1 MNYSIEKITTLIGAR
16 RIGTADAQIGW
27 LLTDSRSLCFPEETL
42 FFALSSARNDG
53 HKYIPDLYRR
63 GVRNFVVSKS
73 PKLGDDRG
81 LNKGMTD
88 ASSDPQPPNLGGLYK
103 DANFLIVPS
112 PLAALQRLA
121 ERHRDEF
128 DIPIIGITG
137 SNGKTMVKEW
147 LYQLLL
153 PSQKIV
159 RSPRSYNSQIG
170 VPLSVWLL
178 NEQTEVGIFE
188 AGISQPGEMSA
199 LRDIIQPTIGV
210 LTCLGAA
217 HQENFR
223 SMEEKCMEK
232 LELMHD
238 TEAMVYCSDTDI
250 VSRCIRR
257 MQYKG
262 EKIAWSRFDSN
273 APFFVKMVECGRR
286 SVEGDYLIRKNLP
299 QDYAPSS
306 FLLPPSS
313 KITYIYHGEENT
325 YTIPFID
332 EASIENSITCAAV
345 ALHLGLTPAQLAD
358 RMPRLEPVAMRL
370 EVKQG
375 QHGCILINDSYNSD
389 INSLDIALD
398 FMGRR
403 GNEGTG
409 ARGREDTSSADS
421 NLVPPY
427 PRTPVLPKTI
437 VLSDMFQTG
446 TPPEQLYTQVSD
458 LCVKRGID
466 KFIGI
471 GPELSAQADR
481 IHIANKQFFAD
492 VNHFL
497 ASNAFNDLHDELIL
511 LKGSRPF
518 GFDKITEQLEQKVHE
533 TILEVNLNAV
543 VENLNYYRS
552 FLKPET
558 KMVCMIK
565 ADAYGAGA
573 VEIAKTLQDHRVDYL
588 AVAVA
593 DEGVTLRK
601 AGITANIMIMNPE
614 MTAFKTMFDYDLEPE
629 VYSFRLLDALI
640 KAARK
645 EGITGWP
652 VHIKLDTGMHRLGF
666 DPVDDMFKLID
677 RLKHQNA
684 IIPRSVFSH
693 FVGSDSDDFDAFSA
707 RQFELFEQGSQK
719 LQSAFSHKILRHMD
733 NSAGIEHFPER
744 QLDMCRLGLGLYGV
758 DPYVISHS
766 SFLIPHSSL
775 KCVSTLKTTILQLRH
790 VPAGDTV
797 GYSRKGKIER
807 DSVIAAIPIGYAD
820 GLNRH
825 LGNRHGYCLVHG
837 QKAEY
842 VGNICMDVAMIDVT
856 DIPCQEGDQV
866 EIFGEHLPVTVL
878 SDIIDTIPYEV
889 LTAVSNR
896 VKRVYFQD

>member
-1 MNYSIEKITTLIGAR
+1 M
-16 RIGTADAQIGW
+16 
-27 LLTDSRSLCFPEETL
+27 
-42 FFALSSARNDG
+42 
-53 HKYIPDLYRR
+53 
-63 GVRNFVVSKS
+63 FVVEQV
-73 PKLGDDRG
+73 PEHQDIRYP
-81 LNKGMTD
+81 D
-88 ASSDPQPPNLGGLYK
+88 AD
-103 DANFLIVPS
+103 FLRVPS

-188 AGISQPGEMSA
+188 AGISQPGEMYA

-210 LTCLGAA
+210 LTSLGAA

-238 TEAMVYCSDTDI
+238 TDAMVYCSDNDI

-262 EKIAWSRFDSN
+262 EKIAWSQCDEN
-273 APFFVKMVECGRR
+273 VAFFVKEIVN
-286 SVEGDYLIRKNLP
+286 K
-299 QDYAPSS
+299 APNTR
-306 FLLPPSS
+306 
-313 KITYIYHGEENT
+313 ITYIYQEEENS

-345 ALHLGLTPAQLAD
+345 ALHLGVTPAHLAE

-398 FMGRR
+398 FMQRR
-403 GNEGTG
+403 MTQRDGSFVTLRDITKEP
-409 ARGREDTSSADS
+409 S
-421 NLVPPY
+421 LCV
-427 PRTPVLPKTI
+427 I
-437 VLSDMFQTG
+437 LSDIFQTG
-446 TPPEQLYTQVSD
+446 ASPEVLYAQVSD
-458 LCVKRGID
+458 LCVKRGIN

-471 GPELSAQADR
+471 GPEVTAQADR
-481 IHIANKQFFAD
+481 IQIADKQFFAD

-497 ASNAFNDLHDELIL
+497 ASKSFSDLRNELIL
-511 LKGSRPF
+511 LKGARPF
-518 GFDKITEQLEQKVHE
+518 GFDRITEQLEQKVHE

-629 VYSFRLLDALI
+629 VYSFRLMDALI

-666 DPVDDMFKLID
+666 DPINDIDEVID
-677 RLKHQNA
+677 RLRHQNA

-719 LQSAFSHKILRHMD
+719 LQAAFSHKILRHMD

-744 QLDMCRLGLGLYGV
+744 QMDMCRLGLGLYGV
-758 DPYVISHS
+758 DPRDNRMLHT
-766 SFLIPHSSL
+766 
-775 KCVSTLKTTILQLRH
+775 VSTLKTTILQLRH
-790 VPAGDTV
+790 VPAGETV

-856 DIPCQEGDQV
+856 NIPCQEGDQV
-866 EIFGEHLPVTVL
+866 EVFGEHLPVTVL
-878 SDIIDTIPYEV
+878 SDAIDTIPYEV

>member
-1 MNYSIEKITTLIGAR
+1 MKYSIEKVTTLIGAR
-16 RIGTADAQIGW
+16 RYGNSEGQIRW

-42 FFALSSARNDG
+42 FFALKTQRNDG
-53 HKYIPDLYRR
+53 HRYISDLYRR
-63 GVRNFVVSKS
+63 GVRHFVVEQV
-73 PKLGDDRG
+73 PEHVE
-81 LNKGMTD
+81 T
-88 ASSDPQPPNLGGLYK
+88 LYP
-103 DANFLIVPS
+103 DANFLRVPS

-128 DIPIIGITG
+128 DIPIVGITG

-188 AGISQPGEMSA
+188 AGISQPGEMFA

-210 LTCLGAA
+210 LTSLGTA

-238 TEAMVYCSDTDI
+238 TQAMVYCSDNDI

-262 EKIAWSRFDSN
+262 EKIAWSQCDEN
-273 APFFVKMVECGRR
+273 VAFFVKEIVN
-286 SVEGDYLIRKNLP
+286 K
-299 QDYAPSS
+299 APNTR
-306 FLLPPSS
+306 
-313 KITYIYHGEENT
+313 ITYICQGEENT

-345 ALHLGLTPAQLAD
+345 ALHLGLTPGQLAE
-358 RMPRLEPVAMRL
+358 RMPKLEPVAMRL

-398 FMGRR
+398 FMQRR
-403 GNEGTG
+403 Q
-409 ARGREDTSSADS
+409 ASK
-421 NLVPPY
+421 
-427 PRTPVLPKTI
+427 KTLI
-437 VLSDMFQTG
+437 LSDMFQTG
-446 TPPEQLYTQVSD
+446 TSPEALYTQVSD

-471 GPELSAQADR
+471 GPELTAQADR
-481 IHIANKQFFAD
+481 IRIADKQFFAD

-497 ASNAFNDLHDELIL
+497 ASDAFNDLHDELIL
-511 LKGSRPF
+511 LKGARPF
-518 GFDKITEQLEQKVHE
+518 GFDRITEQLEQKVHE

-573 VEIAKTLQDHRVDYL
+573 VEIAKTLQDQRVDYL

-707 RQFELFEQGSQK
+707 QQFELFEQGSQA
-719 LQSAFSHKILRHMD
+719 LQAAFTHKILRHMD

-744 QLDMCRLGLGLYGV
+744 QMDMCRLGLGLYGV
-758 DPYVISHS
+758 DPRDNRMLS
-766 SFLIPHSSL
+766 
-775 KCVSTLKTTILQLRH
+775 CVSTLKTTILQLRH
-790 VPAGDTV
+790 VPAGETV

-825 LGNRHGYCLVHG
+825 LGNRHGYCLVDG

-866 EIFGEHLPVTVL
+866 EIFGEHLPVSVL
-878 SDIIDTIPYEV
+878 SDVIDTIPYEV

-896 VKRVYFQD
+896 VKRVYFHT